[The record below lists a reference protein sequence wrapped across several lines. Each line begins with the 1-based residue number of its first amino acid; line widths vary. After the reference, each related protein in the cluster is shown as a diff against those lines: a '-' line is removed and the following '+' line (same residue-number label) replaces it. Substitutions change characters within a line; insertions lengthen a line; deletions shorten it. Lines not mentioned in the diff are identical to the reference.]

1 MVICWMFPPKN
12 HGIWSVS
19 LNDRHDFDELGGGFD
34 VETHMN
40 LTGFIDAPIL
50 AVKRLNMCV
59 QRHTHTDK
67 DTYSMNMFDEVCRTH
82 THTKHIN
89 THHLPKKQA

>member
-59 QRHTHTDK
+59 QRHTH
-67 DTYSMNMFDEVCRTH
+67 RQG
-82 THTKHIN
+82 HIFYE
-89 THHLPKKQA
+89 HV

>member
-1 MVICWMFPPKN
+1 MGFFQQMMMVICWMHETKN

-40 LTGFIDAPIL
+40 QTGFIDSPIL
-50 AVKRLNMCV
+50 GLKRA
-59 QRHTHTDK
+59 
-67 DTYSMNMFDEVCRTH
+67 E
-82 THTKHIN
+82 
-89 THHLPKKQA
+89 